1 MTAPTALHSA
11 VDEILPGLVAD
22 RRHLHEHPELG
33 MQEVETSRFVAER
46 LAQLGVEDIRTG
58 IANTGVTGLIRGTNP
73 DGAGAGK
80 VILLRA
86 DMDALPMEEEN
97 DVEYRSQNAGVMHAC
112 GHDAHTAMLMGT
124 ARVLMG
130 MRDQFA
136 GAVKLLFQPC
146 EERPPGGA
154 RFMIEQGVMENPT
167 VTGAFAIHMANS
179 LPVGIV
185 GTRAGAQQAAADLF
199 TITVQGKGG
208 HGAAPHETVDP
219 VVVGSQIVMALQ
231 TLVSRETDPLASVV
245 VTVGTFN
252 AGSAPNIIPDTAS
265 MHGTVR
271 TLDQSIRERTAER
284 MKTLVEGV
292 ATSLGASA
300 KLDYEWG
307 YPALVNDAGMAQLVL
322 ETAREVVGPERTMVI
337 PPSMPG
343 EDMSYFL
350 QEGARVHV
358 RRRLDEQGQ
367 GFRLGPPP
375 PEVRHRRGQHGDR
388 RRDDDQR
395 RSGVLP
401 AGLTVRAP
409 SPGLKLPGSK
419 ARDRRLV
426 AGERPHGDWR
436 QPSRLADQPGVF
448 GPRDSC
454 PISRHSAR
462 VMTYSTSPSSAPG
475 NGSSHSRWKRRTNRS
490 PAFSI
495 TRRDPALTAMVWAKI
510 DPTVASANPAATSVR
525 APSVA

>member
-1 MTAPTALHSA
+1 MTAPTTLHSA

-73 DGAGAGK
+73 DGPGAGK
-80 VILLRA
+80 VVLLRA

-97 DVEYRSQNAGVMHAC
+97 DVEYRSQNPGVMHAC

-124 ARVLMG
+124 ARILMG

-154 RFMIEQGVMENPT
+154 KFMIEQGVMENPT

-179 LPVGIV
+179 LPVGVV

-208 HGAAPHETVDP
+208 HGAAPHTTVDP
-219 VVVGSQIVMALQ
+219 VVVASQIVVALQ

-265 MHGTVR
+265 LRGTVR
-271 TLDQSIRERTAER
+271 TLDQEIRERTADR

-292 ATSLGASA
+292 AKSLGATA
-300 KLDYEWG
+300 TLDYEWG

-322 ETAREVVGPERTMVI
+322 ETAHEVVGPERTMVI

-350 QEGARVHV
+350 QQVPGCMFVVGSMNEDKGFVWGHHHPKFDI
-358 RRRLDEQGQ
+358 DEDSMATGVEMMTSVVLEY
-367 GFRLGPPP
+367 F
-375 PEVRHRRGQHGDR
+375 RRG
-388 RRDDDQR
+388 
-395 RSGVLP
+395 
-401 AGLTVRAP
+401 
-409 SPGLKLPGSK
+409 
-419 ARDRRLV
+419 
-426 AGERPHGDWR
+426 
-436 QPSRLADQPGVF
+436 
-448 GPRDSC
+448 
-454 PISRHSAR
+454 
-462 VMTYSTSPSSAPG
+462 
-475 NGSSHSRWKRRTNRS
+475 
-490 PAFSI
+490 
-495 TRRDPALTAMVWAKI
+495 
-510 DPTVASANPAATSVR
+510 
-525 APSVA
+525 